1 MQASDLHA
9 ADIRPRG
16 SIFVSRISA
25 TLMTAQ
31 FLDIVTTAA
40 ILYAVAAGLLL
51 VFGVLKII
59 NFAHGALLTVGSYVA
74 VAASSLGINP
84 WFAVPLAAVVGA
96 ISGAVIERLVVRP
109 LYARPLDAILA
120 TWGLSIV
127 MGQILTLGFGRGVHF
142 AEPPLKGTVDVL
154 GADYS
159 TYRLG
164 LVGMAAALGLG
175 ISMLLA
181 ATRLGLETRAV
192 IMNENLAR
200 SIGINSGL
208 VRFITF
214 VVGSALAAVAGVL
227 ITPLSS
233 VDPNM
238 GVPWLVNAFMLVL
251 VSGSSLFSLAVACIL
266 LGGAQVL
273 VSSLLSPVLGG
284 LTIAVLAAVILRIRP
299 SGFANA

>member
-1 MQASDLHA
+1 M
-9 ADIRPRG
+9 I
-16 SIFVSRISA
+16 
-25 TLMTAQ
+25 AQ
-31 FLDIVTTAA
+31 ILDIVTTAA
-40 ILYAVAAGLLL
+40 ILYVVAAGLLL

-59 NFAHGALLTVGSYVA
+59 NFAHGALLAVGSYAAVA
-74 VAASSLGINP
+74 VSSLGINP
-84 WFAVPLAAVVGA
+84 WLAVPVAAVVGGLA
-96 ISGAVIERLVVRP
+96 GAFIEQFVVRP

-127 MGQILTLGFGRGVHF
+127 IGQILTLAFGRGVHF
-142 AEPPLKGTVDVL
+142 AEPPLKGTLNIL
-154 GADYS
+154 GTDYS
-159 TYRLG
+159 FYRLA
-164 LVGMAAALGLG
+164 LVGAAIALGLC
-175 ISMLLA
+175 ISALLTG
-181 ATRLGLETRAV
+181 TRLGLDTRAV

-200 SIGINSGL
+200 GIGINSGL

-251 VSGSSLFSLAVACIL
+251 VSGSSLVSLAVACL
-266 LGGAQVL
+266 VLGGAQVL
-273 VSSLLSPVLGG
+273 VSSFLNPVLGG